1 MEVVGEPYIG
11 DDKLCQKDERVAIDQ
26 KRQYGVIIQYQ
37 MEESRRWLLFPCL
50 LSLQQ
55 VLERIDQLVSISQ
68 GALHPSQDRI
78 ASFPRNPF
86 LLL

>member
-11 DDKLCQKDERVAIDQ
+11 DDKLCQEDERVAIDQ